1 MAISGIV
8 SSSSREVP
16 YAPASVS
23 GVDYGTARAYNNA
36 RADIT
41 FTAPVHN
48 GGLPVTGYTVTSSPG
63 GLTATGASSPL
74 SVTGLSSSTNYTYNV
89 TATNA
94 IGTGS
99 AITSGQIFATTIPQP
114 VTIGTATA
122 TGAAGTATVAYT
134 PNGTGGKTVT
144 YTATSSPGSITATGT
159 SPITVT
165 GLTNGTSYTFTVV
178 AANANGAAAASA
190 ASNAVTPYTYVPPP
204 GPVGNTA
211 PTISASGNSVTI
223 NTGTW
228 INSPT
233 LYRYR
238 IYRSS
243 DNVEVGDSGTVS
255 TSTTSFTQTGL
266 AYSTN
271 YYGTQ
276 AASNAYGSAAMTAT
290 PNPVTTGPAPAPP
303 SVPRNLFITANTN
316 AVGGTYGFTC
326 PSSGAL
332 PITVEWGLSAPYAA
346 TLVTSGTFTCNN
358 YSDVSPIY
366 AQNSNGYYSHFAYAT
381 NASGTPSATVSAS
394 ATFDYAPC
402 VAATSM
408 AGKVSGQAFTI
419 NGYQGEFTWTA
430 PPEAGTYRYS
440 YSVNGQGGAITSNTS
455 VYLTTLTAGTTYTI
469 TIYAQKLCPATG
481 LYLEGTG
488 AGTASFTTASP
499 PAYPGTPSVS
509 AVANGSSSGGNL
521 YFTPSS
527 TNLPY
532 VVYWRVIVQNVGPIT
547 NFAGVSVTNTNQVL
561 AYTTSSNG
569 GYKIQAYAEKNGAYV
584 SSLAETDYVS
594 FTYTPTNYYWCT
606 TSANCAGVGNCT
618 YSQHTTQQTN
628 YSTIDCNYSATQN
641 YPACY
646 STADATCTGNL
657 SCCSVPTKYQC
668 NSYDVSYLP
677 GACYTLGACDSTG
690 NTFGGFTNRTPCCPP
705 KC

>member
-23 GVDYGTARAYNNA
+23 GSDVGTARAYNNA
-36 RADIT
+36 SAIVS
-41 FTAPVHN
+41 FTAPVYD
-48 GGLPVTGYTVTSSPG
+48 GGLPVTGYAVTSSPG
-63 GLTATGASSPL
+63 GLTASGASSPL
-74 SVTGLSSSTNYTYNV
+74 TITGLSSSTSYTYNV
-89 TATNA
+89 TATNS
-94 IGTGS
+94 IGTGP
-99 AITSGQIFATTIPQP
+99 AITSGSVFATTIPQS

-122 TGAAGTATVAYT
+122 TGVAGTATVAYT
-134 PNGTGGKTVT
+134 PNATGGKTVT
-144 YTATSSPGSITATGT
+144 YTATSNPGGFTATGT
-159 SPITVT
+159 SPITFT

-190 ASNAVTPYTYVPPP
+190 ASNAITPYTYVPPP

-211 PTISASGNSVTI
+211 PTISASSNSVTI
-223 NTGTW
+223 TTGTW

-233 LYRYR
+233 QYQYR

-243 DNVEVGDSGTVS
+243 DNALVGDSGLAP
-255 TSTTSFTQTGL
+255 TSSTSFTQSGL

-276 AASNAYGSAAMTAT
+276 TASSSNPPAATMTAT
-290 PNPVTTGPAPAPP
+290 PNPVTTGPAPVGP
-303 SVPRNLFITANTN
+303 SVPRNLFILANTT

-326 PSSGAL
+326 PDTGAL
-332 PITVEWGLSAPYAA
+332 PITVHWGLSAPYAA

-358 YSDVSPIY
+358 YSDSTSFS
-366 AQNSNGYYSHFAYAT
+366 QGSNGYYSHFAYAT
-381 NASGTPSATVSAS
+381 NAGGTSATVSAN

-455 VYLTTLTAGTTYTI
+455 VYLTSLTAGTTYTI
-469 TIYAQKLCPATG
+469 VIYAQKLCPATG

-509 AVANGSSSGGNL
+509 AVPNGSSSGGSL

-532 VVYWRVIVQNVGPIT
+532 VVYYRVLVQNVGVIQDWQS
-547 NFAGVSVTNTNQVL
+547 VSVSNTNQVL
-561 AYTTSSNG
+561 AYTTSNNG
-569 GYKIQAYAEKNGAYV
+569 GFKLQAYAEKSGLYV